1 MNTHYFISYSQ
12 HDADEFA
19 LKLYDALEDGPPSIP
34 MWIDQRD
41 IKTGYDWDSQI
52 VEAIR
57 VCDGLIFIM
66 TNDSVDSQSI
76 CKPEWSR
83 ALKYKKPIIPIRLH
97 NDIETPLQL
106 ENLQYIDFT
115 RDFNSALARLRN
127 HLQWLKTPEGI
138 LQELDYR
145 LNAAMRD
152 IRRAPTDTTRLRIK
166 DEIKLLKKQV
176 AQQQHIVNNP
186 QKIVKIVNESI
197 SRGIDRE
204 RRPAKS
210 PDPQKKTAKFINS
223 PPAMVPSHFQDRE
236 TETKLIADFLKNPTV
251 RLLTVR
257 GRGGTGKTVLVC
269 RVLKIM
275 EKGILPDKLGKIDID
290 GIVYLSSAGSKQLT
304 FPNLYS
310 DLCRFL
316 PFDKVQQLNNIYKS
330 PYSRTEYIMTELLKE
345 LADKN
350 IIVFLDSFEDVV
362 DPLTHQVKEIE
373 LNEALLTL
381 LKYPGHSIKT
391 IITTRIISYDLARTQ
406 PAFQA
411 QLNLDDGLTS
421 PYAENILREMD
432 LDGKI
437 GLKDAPVEL
446 LKTACLRTRGYPRAL
461 EALFAI
467 LASDRDTSLEEIL
480 ADTRNLLPGEVTQIL
495 VGEAFSRLDFF
506 SQKVM
511 ETLAVYGIPVTPVAV
526 DYLLQP
532 HFIGLKSA
540 FILKQLVN
548 MQFVHKESG
557 KYCLHP
563 VDRDY
568 SLSRIPTGTRN
579 DWKNGEDKLLYTQ
592 YSLRHRGAEYFK
604 QIRKPQSDWKNF
616 EDLAPQ
622 LAEFELRFA
631 GEEYQ
636 TAAAVLNEISNKYL
650 NLWGYYQLSSELHE
664 RLLEKIENPYLKRKI
679 LGILGLSYFRMGE
692 YRKAKKCFERELEL
706 NIILGDHINLG
717 KSYGNIGACHEYL
730 RQINRAMVYY
740 HKTLNIARDFNIRVW
755 EAVIFCNLGNCY
767 SYLGKID
774 KSIEYLEKS
783 LAIDRELKDRENEN
797 ISLTNLGMRY
807 TAQGNY
813 KKATGYYRKSLKIA
827 REIGSKRGEAFNYYA
842 LGNLLMDKGDLDK
855 ACLKF
860 QKAIRIADD
869 IGLGY
874 VQFDARIALARNY
887 LFKGDVPMAE
897 AALEASGRYDEPSG
911 KTTKVLLTGLAAVMK
926 GDLPAA
932 KKAFKKAMSLANEII
947 EMGEA
952 DETYSL
958 LIEMGLIYSGLAI
971 SLSRA
976 YIPKAIDAFS
986 TARAIYKEA
995 AVSTGVYCEFDI
1007 LAAADKDNILSEIKE
1022 AVPDLCSSSQSLN
1035 SL

>member
-12 HDADEFA
+12 QDADEFA
-19 LKLYDALEDGPPSIP
+19 LKLYDALEAGPPPIP
-34 MWIDQRD
+34 IWIDQRD
-41 IKTGYDWDSQI
+41 IKTGYDWDSQV

-66 TNDSVDSQSI
+66 TKDSVDGQSL
-76 CKPEWSR
+76 CKTEWTR

-97 NDIETPLQL
+97 TEIEKPLQL

-115 RDFNSALARLRN
+115 RDFSTALAKLRN
-127 HLQWLKTPEGI
+127 HLGWLKTPEGI

-145 LNAAMRD
+145 LNAAKRD
-152 IRRAPTDTTRLRIK
+152 LRRAPTDAARSRIE
-166 DEIKLLKKQV
+166 DEIKLLRKQV
-176 AQQQHIVNNP
+176 TQQQLIVDNP
-186 QKIVKIVNESI
+186 QKVVKIVNESI

-204 RRPAKS
+204 RRPSKT
-210 PDPQKKTAKFINS
+210 PDPQKQAAKFINP

-251 RLLTVR
+251 RILTVR

-269 RVLKIM
+269 RVLKVM
-275 EKGILPDKLGKIDID
+275 EKGALPDKLGKIDID
-290 GIVYLSSAGSKQLT
+290 GIVYLSAAGSKQLT

-316 PFDKVQQLNNIYKS
+316 PPEKVQQLNNIYKS

-345 LADKN
+345 LADKK
-350 IIVFLDSFEDVV
+350 IIVFMDSFEDVV
-362 DPLTHQVKEIE
+362 DPRTLQVKEIE
-373 LNEALLTL
+373 LHEALMTL
-381 LKYPGHSIKT
+381 LKYPAHGIKI
-391 IITTRIISYDLARTQ
+391 IITTRIVSFDLVRTQ

-411 QLNLDDGLTS
+411 QLNLDDGLMS

-446 LKTACLRTRGYPRAL
+446 LKIACLLTRGYPRAL

-480 ADTRNLLPGEVTQIL
+480 TDTRNLLPGEVTQVL

-511 ETLAVYGIPVTPVAV
+511 EALAVYGIPVTPVAV

-540 FILKQLVN
+540 SILKQLVN
-548 MQFVHKESG
+548 MQFVHKETG
-557 KYCLHP
+557 RYYLHP
-563 VDRDY
+563 VDRTY
-568 SLSRIPTGTRN
+568 SLSRIPAGVKD
-579 DWKNGEDKLLYTQ
+579 DWKNGKDKLLYTQ

-604 QIRKPQSDWKNF
+604 QIRKPQTDWKTF
-616 EDLAPQ
+616 DDLAPQ

-636 TAAAVLNEISNKYL
+636 TAAAVLDEISNKYL

-664 RLLEKIENPYLKRKI
+664 RLLGKMENPYLKRKI

-692 YRKAKKCFERELEL
+692 YRKAKECFEKELEI
-706 NIILGDHINLG
+706 NIILDDHINLG

-730 RQINRAMVYY
+730 KQINRAMVYY
-740 HKTLNIARDFNIRVW
+740 HKTLDIARDFNIRVW
-755 EAVIFCNLGNCY
+755 EAVVLCNLGNCY

-783 LAIDRELKDRENEN
+783 LAIDRELNDRENEN
-797 ISLTNLGMRY
+797 ISLTNLGLRY
-807 TAQGNY
+807 AGQGDG
-813 KKATGYYRKSLKIA
+813 KKAVGYYNRSLKIA

-842 LGNLLMDKGDLDK
+842 IGNLLMDKGDLDK
-855 ACLKF
+855 ACIKF
-860 QKAIRIADD
+860 QKAMRIADD

-874 VQFDARIALARNY
+874 IQFDARIALARNF
-887 LFKGDVPMAE
+887 LFKGDIPLAE
-897 AALEASGRYDEPSG
+897 ATLEAGSRYDEPSG
-911 KTTKVLLTGLAAVMK
+911 KTTRYLLTGLAAVMK
-926 GDLPAA
+926 GDLSAA
-932 KKAFKKAMSLANEII
+932 KKAFKKAMTLANEIL
-947 EMGEA
+947 EMGDA

-958 LIEMGLIYSGLAI
+958 LVEMGLIFCGLAV
-971 SLSRA
+971 SESRA
-976 YIPKAIDAFS
+976 YIPKAVNAFRA
-986 TARAIYKEA
+986 ARAIYKNA
-995 AVSTGVYCEFDI
+995 AVSIGAYCEFDI
-1007 LAAADKDNILSEIKE
+1007 LAAADKDGILSEIKE
-1022 AVPDLCSSSQSLN
+1022 AVPALCSPAHSLN
-1035 SL
+1035 TL